1 MQKQA
6 WWPHL
11 FIAVFECPIYGWHL
25 WQVWKK
31 CGWYIIF
38 KWITLID
45 VCSRVSNYHLRKPSE
60 SKPWALGLFPFNK
73 HSSLKF
79 RKFHVSN
86 GTVHSD
92 CTDPTQATARLV
104 IVLVSRIQKSGTED
118 NNFVKWKGTFWSD
131 RPKCPD
137 RSKWTI
143 FNAGSSYVDIL
154 FQCHK
159 PKTCLVWSILLYFIL
174 LLLFF
179 KPLP

>member
-1 MQKQA
+1 MFVPA
-6 WWPHL
+6 FL
-11 FIAVFECPIYGWHL
+11 T
-25 WQVWKK
+25 
-31 CGWYIIF
+31 IIF
-38 KWITLID
+38 E
-45 VCSRVSNYHLRKPSE
+45 SLRSQNRELWGSFHSTNIPVWNFGNSTSPME
-60 SKPWALGLFPFNK
+60 RYIPIAL
-73 HSSLKF
+73 HSD
-79 RKFHVSN
+79 
-86 GTVHSD
+86 SD

-174 LLLFF
+174 FYFF
-179 KPLP
+179 F